1 MNDTLQGMTETES
14 TEAMPA
20 MAALDAIENELQEQA
35 EQIAADVDK
44 AKGTAA
50 EQEAQKLA
58 SEAAARAAATMGVN
72 LLTTMMLM
80 QAPYLQIA
88 PEATAAVI
96 DKTVPV
102 LVKHGVGGD
111 MPPWM
116 AKYREEFELGMV
128 VAGIGFGIFMQVQ
141 QHKQAEVIR
150 LDEERQRRQQQNGQ
164 GGRIDLSTGQQQA
177 A

>member
-1 MNDTLQGMTETES
+1 MSALEGMTETEN
-14 TEAMPA
+14 TEQMPA
-20 MAALDAIENELQEQA
+20 MAALDGIEADLQEQDQ
-35 EQIAADVDK
+35 QIAAAADK
-44 AKGTAA
+44 AAGSAA
-50 EQEAQKLA
+50 ELEAQRLA
-58 SEAAARAAATMGVN
+58 HEAAARAAATMGVN
-72 LLTTMMLM
+72 MLQTMMLM

-88 PEATAAVI
+88 PEASAAVI
-96 DKTVPV
+96 DKAVPV

-111 MPPWM
+111 LPPWM

-128 VAGIGFGIFMQVQ
+128 VAGIGFGVFLQVQ

-164 GGRIDLSTGQQQA
+164 GGRVDLSTGQQQA